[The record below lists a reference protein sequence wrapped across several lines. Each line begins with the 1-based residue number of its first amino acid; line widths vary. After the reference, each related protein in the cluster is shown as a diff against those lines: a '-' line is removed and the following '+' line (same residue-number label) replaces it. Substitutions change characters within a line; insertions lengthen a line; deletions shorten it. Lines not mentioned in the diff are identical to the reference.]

1 MTPEIFD
8 LLEKYQQNN
17 GSEANSPKKSFTSGD
32 SSQIMDSTYSFH

>member
-17 GSEANSPKKSFTSGD
+17 ASEANSPKKSFTTGD
-32 SSQIMDSTYSFH
+32 SS